1 MLLRVVTYNIH
12 RGRGLDGRL
21 KPGRIAEVLREI
33 DADVIALQEVVCG
46 TDSGREGDQGRFL
59 AEELGLHFE
68 LGENRKLKGA
78 AYGNVALSRFPL
90 KTVLNHDI
98 SIEGYER
105 RGALHTDV
113 CLTEDEILHVF
124 NVHLGTAFLERRH
137 QARRLSARKTGLLHN
152 EELRGAKIVL
162 GDFNEWTQGL
172 ATEMLGSHLKSVDIR
187 KHLGGG
193 ATKTFPAFMP
203 ILHLDHIYYDG
214 PLELKAL
221 RVHRTRKAIMASDHL
236 PLVAEFE
243 HTRLVEKGQLL
254 AGVKRPP
261 VPSPS

>member
-46 TDSGREGDQGRFL
+46 ADTGREGDQGRFL
-59 AEELGLHFE
+59 ADELGLHYQ

-90 KTVLNHDI
+90 KVVSNHDL
-98 SIEGYER
+98 SVEGYER

-113 CLTEDEILHVF
+113 CLTESETLHVF

-137 QARRLSARKTGLLHN
+137 QARRLSERKTGLLHN
-152 EELRGAKIVL
+152 EELRGATLPIF
-162 GDFNEWTQGL
+162 GWNR
-172 ATEMLGSHLKSVDIR
+172 GSCLTMWR
-187 KHLGGG
+187 GR
-193 ATKTFPAFMP
+193 M
-203 ILHLDHIYYDG
+203 
-214 PLELKAL
+214 
-221 RVHRTRKAIMASDHL
+221 
-236 PLVAEFE
+236 
-243 HTRLVEKGQLL
+243 
-254 AGVKRPP
+254 
-261 VPSPS
+261 

>member
-1 MLLRVVTYNIH
+1 MRLRVVTYNIH

-21 KPGRIAEVLREI
+21 KPGRIAEVLGEI

-46 TDSGREGDQGRFL
+46 TDGGGGEDQGRFL
-59 AEELGLHFE
+59 ADELGLHYQ

-90 KTVLNHDI
+90 KVVTNHDL
-98 SIEGYER
+98 SVEGYER

-113 CLTEDEILHVF
+113 ALTETEVLHVF

-137 QARRLSARKTGLLHN
+137 QARRLSERQTGLLHN
-152 EELRGAKIVL
+152 EELRGPKIVL
-162 GDFNEWTQGL
+162 GDFNEWTPGL
-172 ATEMLGSHLKSVDIR
+172 ATRMLGSHLRSVDIL
-187 KHLGGG
+187 KHLGRS
-193 ATKTFPAFMP
+193 KTYPAFMP

-214 PLELKAL
+214 PLELKTL
-221 RVHRTRKAIMASDHL
+221 RLHRTRKAVMASDHL

-243 HTRLVEKGQLL
+243 HTGLAEKGALL
-254 AGVKRPP
+254 AGAARPP

>member
-1 MLLRVVTYNIH
+1 MIIRVVTYNIH
-12 RGRGLDGRL
+12 RGKGMDGRV
-21 KPGRIAEVLREI
+21 KPARIAEVLREI

-46 TDSGREGDQGRFL
+46 ADRGGEADQGRFL
-59 AEELGLHFE
+59 ADALGFNYQ

-90 KTVLNHDI
+90 KVVTNHDL
-98 SIEGYER
+98 SVEGYER

-113 CLTEDEILHVF
+113 ALTETEVLHVF
-124 NVHLGTAFLERRH
+124 NIHLGTAFLERRH
-137 QARRLSARKTGLLHN
+137 QARRLSARSTGLLHN
-152 EELRGAKIVL
+152 AELKGPKIVL

-172 ATEMLGSHLKSVDIR
+172 ATQMLGSHLKSVDIR
-187 KHLGGG
+187 KYLGRS
-193 ATKTFPAFMP
+193 KTYPAYLP

-221 RVHRTRKAIMASDHL
+221 RLHRTRKALMASDHL

-243 HTRLVEKGQLL
+243 HTGL
-254 AGVKRPP
+254 AERDARPAP
-261 VPSPS
+261 PPAAS

>member
-1 MLLRVVTYNIH
+1 MRLRVVTYNIH

-21 KPGRIAEVLREI
+21 KPARIADVLREI

-46 TDSGREGDQGRFL
+46 ADAGREGDQGRFL
-59 AEELGLHFE
+59 AEELGLHYE
-68 LGENRKLKGA
+68 LGENRKLRGA

-90 KTVLNHDI
+90 KVVSNHDL
-98 SIEGYER
+98 SVEGYER

-113 CLTEDEILHVF
+113 CLTETDILHVF

-137 QARRLSARKTGLLHN
+137 QARRLSERQTGLLHN
-152 EELRGAKIVL
+152 HELRGPKIVL

-172 ATEMLGSHLKSVDIR
+172 ATQMLGSHLKSVDIR
-187 KHLGGG
+187 KYLGRS
-193 ATKTFPAFMP
+193 KTYPAFMP
-203 ILHLDHIYYDG
+203 VLHLDHIYYDG
-214 PLELKAL
+214 PLELVAL
-221 RVHRTRKAIMASDHL
+221 RLHRTRKAVVASDHL

-243 HTRLVEKGQLL
+243 HTGLAEKGAVLEG
-254 AGVKRPP
+254 ASRPP

>member
-46 TDSGREGDQGRFL
+46 ADTGREGDQGRFL
-59 AEELGLHFE
+59 ADELGLHYQ

-90 KTVLNHDI
+90 KVVSNHDL
-98 SIEGYER
+98 SVEGYER

-113 CLTEDEILHVF
+113 CLTESETLHVF

-137 QARRLSARKTGLLHN
+137 QARRLSERKTGLLHN

-162 GDFNEWTQGL
+162 GDFNEWTPGL
-172 ATEMLGSHLKSVDIR
+172 ATRMLGSHLKSVDIL
-187 KHLGGG
+187 KHLGRSN
-193 ATKTFPAFMP
+193 TYPAFMP

-221 RVHRTRKAIMASDHL
+221 RLHRTRTAVMASDHL

-243 HTRLVEKGQLL
+243 HTGLAEKGALL
-254 AGVKRPP
+254 AGAPRPP